1 MKEPKQI
8 RGILDYISL
17 KPGEEFEWEPISE
30 SYVRGMGLGASKD
43 AIRWAYK
50 GYLVERYQ
58 HQEKVIAQIKAQKKQ
73 NTKIGPPEKTPEFR
87 VDNLRAYYLW
97 FIVRDW
103 AESFRCELTS
113 RRAIELAKMQNV
125 TGKTKAIWGH
135 QESPSIEQSV
145 SRGKSFWRIDNS
157 WTSERCEKFHTKH
170 L

>member
-1 MKEPKQI
+1 MTKSKPV
-8 RGILDYISL
+8 RGLLDYISL
-17 KPGEEFEWEPISE
+17 KPDEKPEWEPISE

-97 FIVRDW
+97 FLVRDW

-113 RRAIELAKMQNV
+113 RRAIELAKMQPV
-125 TGKTKAIWGH
+125 TSKTKAIWGH

>member
-1 MKEPKQI
+1 MTKSKQI

-97 FIVRDW
+97 FLVRDW

-113 RRAIELAKMQNV
+113 RRAIELAKMQPV

>member
-1 MKEPKQI
+1 MKEPKSARGVLGYI
-8 RGILDYISL
+8 RA
-17 KPGEEFEWEPISE
+17 KHGEEFEWEPISE
-30 SYVRGMGLGASKD
+30 TYVPGMGLGASKD
-43 AIRWAYK
+43 ATRWVYK

-58 HQEKVIAQIKAQKKQ
+58 HQEKIIAEIKAQKKQ

-97 FIVRDW
+97 FLVRDW

-113 RRAIELAKMQNV
+113 RRAIELAKMQPV

-157 WTSERCEKFHTKH
+157 WNSERCEKFHAKY

>member
-1 MKEPKQI
+1 MTKSKPV
-8 RGILDYISL
+8 RGLLDYISL
-17 KPGEEFEWEPISE
+17 KPDEKPEWEPISE
-30 SYVRGMGLGASKD
+30 SYVPGMGLGASKD

-58 HQEKVIAQIKAQKKQ
+58 QQEKVIAQIKAQMKQ
-73 NTKIGPPEKTPEFR
+73 NTKIGPPEKTPELR

-97 FIVRDW
+97 FLVRDW

-113 RRAIELAKMQNV
+113 RRAIELAKMQPV

-157 WTSERCEKFHTKH
+157 WNSERCEQFHAKY